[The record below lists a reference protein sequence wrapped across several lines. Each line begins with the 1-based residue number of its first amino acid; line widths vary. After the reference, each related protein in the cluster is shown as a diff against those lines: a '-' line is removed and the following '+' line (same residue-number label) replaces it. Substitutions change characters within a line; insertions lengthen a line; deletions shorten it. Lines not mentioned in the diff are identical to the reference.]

1 MKRSHWKSFIVVS
14 VLLSFMAAVFVRFL
28 AFHEVRA
35 ERLNWMFD
43 DPAYHILPVVD
54 SSAFIFSITYGSL
67 IAYLTI
73 YRKVPHAYV
82 LLMSAYAFI
91 LLFRIATLSLLPLV
105 VHSDLIYL
113 EDPFLNDWIY
123 PSRIVADLFFSGHTA
138 LVFAIYLLSGKK
150 WPFLLLSI
158 AIGTLLV
165 MQRVH
170 YSIDVLAAFPFA
182 WCAVSLSRWIGGR
195 VFEKSEF

>member
-67 IAYLTI
+67 MAYLTI

-182 WCAVSLSRWIGGR
+182 WCAASLSRWVGGK

>member
-1 MKRSHWKSFIVVS
+1 MHRSHWKSFICVS
-14 VLLSFMAAVFVRFL
+14 VLLSLMAAIFVRFL

-35 ERLNWMFD
+35 ERLGWMFD
-43 DPAYHILPVVD
+43 DPAYNVLPIVD
-54 SSAFIFSITYGSL
+54 SSVIIFTITYGSL

-73 YRKVPHAYV
+73 YRKVPHAFA
-82 LLMSAYAFI
+82 LLMSSYAFI
-91 LLFRIATLSLLPLV
+91 LLFRIVTLSLLPLV
-105 VHSDLIYL
+105 VHKDLIYL

-150 WPFLLLSI
+150 WPFLYLSI
-158 AIGTLLV
+158 LIGLLLV

-182 WCAVSLSRWIGGR
+182 WCAVRLSRWVGSR
-195 VFEKSEF
+195 YFEK

>member
-1 MKRSHWKSFIVVS
+1 MHRSHWRSFICVS
-14 VLLSFMAAVFVRFL
+14 VLLSLMAAIFVRFL

-35 ERLNWMFD
+35 ERLGWMFD
-43 DPAYHILPVVD
+43 DPAYNVLPIVD
-54 SSAFIFSITYGSL
+54 SSVIIFTITYGSL

-73 YRKVPHAYV
+73 YRKVPHAFA
-82 LLMSAYAFI
+82 LLMSSYAFI
-91 LLFRIATLSLLPLV
+91 LLFRIVTLSLLPLV
-105 VHSDLIYL
+105 VHKDLIYL

-138 LVFAIYLLSGKK
+138 LVFVIYLLSGKK
-150 WPFLLLSI
+150 WPFLYLSI
-158 AIGTLLV
+158 LIGLLLV

-182 WCAVSLSRWIGGR
+182 WCAVRLSRWVGSR
-195 VFEKSEF
+195 YFEK

>member
-14 VLLSFMAAVFVRFL
+14 VLLSLTAALFVRFL

-35 ERLNWMFD
+35 ERLGWMFD
-43 DPAYHILPVVD
+43 DPMYRILPIVE
-54 SSAFIFSITYGSL
+54 SSVFIFSITYGSL
-67 IAYLTI
+67 IAYMTI
-73 YRKVPHAYV
+73 YRKVPHAFA
-82 LLMSAYAFI
+82 LLMSTYAFI
-91 LLFRIATLSLLPLV
+91 LLFRMVTLSLLPLV
-105 VHSDLIYL
+105 VHQDLIYL

-150 WPFLLLSI
+150 WPFLLLSVV
-158 AIGTLLV
+158 IGFLLV

-170 YSIDVLAAFPFA
+170 YSIDVIAAFPFA
-182 WCAVSLSRWIGGR
+182 WCAVTLSRWIGGKM
-195 VFEKSEF
+195 FEKS

>member
-1 MKRSHWKSFIVVS
+1 MHRSHWKSFIIIS
-14 VLLSFMAAVFVRFL
+14 VLLSLMAAIFVRFL

-35 ERLNWMFD
+35 ERLDWMFD
-43 DPAYHILPVVD
+43 DPAYHVLPIVD
-54 SSAFIFSITYGSL
+54 SSVLIFTITYGSL

-73 YRKVPHAYV
+73 YRKVPHAFA
-82 LLMSAYAFI
+82 LLMSSYALI
-91 LLFRIATLSLLPLV
+91 LLFRIVTLSLLPLV
-105 VHSDLIYL
+105 VHKDLIYL

-150 WPFLLLSI
+150 WPFLLLSVV
-158 AIGTLLV
+158 IGTLLV

-170 YSIDVLAAFPFA
+170 YSIDVIAAFPFA
-182 WCAVSLSRWIGGR
+182 WCAVTLSRWIGGK
-195 VFEKSEF
+195 VFEKS

>member
-14 VLLSFMAAVFVRFL
+14 VLLSLTAAIFIQFL

-35 ERLNWMFD
+35 KAMNWMFD
-43 DPAYHILPVVD
+43 DPAYHILPIVD
-54 SSAFIFSITYGSL
+54 SSLFIFSITYGSL

-73 YRKVPHAYV
+73 YRKIPHAYV
-82 LLMSAYAFI
+82 LLMSTYTFI

-105 VHSDLIYL
+105 VHNDLIYL

-150 WPFLLLSI
+150 WPFLVL
-158 AIGTLLV
+158 AILIGLLLV

-182 WCAVSLSRWIGGR
+182 WCAVRLSRWVGSKM
-195 VFEKSEF
+195 FEKSAF

>member
-1 MKRSHWKSFIVVS
+1 MKRSHWISFIIVA
-14 VLLSFMAAVFVRFL
+14 LSLSAIAAVFIQFL

-43 DPAYHILPVVD
+43 DPVYHFLPVIDASIV
-54 SSAFIFSITYGSL
+54 IFSITYGSL
-67 IAYLTI
+67 FAYLLQ
-73 YRKVPHAYV
+73 YRKTPHAYS
-82 LLMSAYAFI
+82 LLMTSYAFI
-91 LLFRIATLSLLPLV
+91 LLMRMATLSLVPLV

-123 PSRIVADLFFSGHTA
+123 PSRIVTDLFFSGHTA
-138 LVFAIYLLSGKK
+138 LVFAIYLLSGRKC
-150 WPFLLLSI
+150 PFLVLSI
-158 AIGTLLV
+158 LIGLLLV

-182 WCAVSLSRWIGGR
+182 WCAVYLSRWIGGR
-195 VFEKSEF
+195 VFEK

>member
-14 VLLSFMAAVFVRFL
+14 VLLSLMAAVFVRFL

-54 SSAFIFSITYGSL
+54 SSVLIFSITYGSL

-82 LLMSAYAFI
+82 LLMSTYAFI

-150 WPFLLLSI
+150 WPFLVLSI
-158 AIGTLLV
+158 VIGTLLV

-195 VFEKSEF
+195 VFEKS